1 MDLLRHCSM
10 DRAFTEHRASTTLG
24 THLRGSRIG
33 HVRQRDAVASRLLTA
48 LAAGV
53 PGLVG
58 GADEVA

>member
-10 DRAFTEHRASTTLG
+10 DRASTTLG